1 MTHVGQRFDFQI
13 RCDKHL
19 QSPRST
25 TKCLPIWRK
34 TTNHSGMKFTM
45 NNELEYIFIHR
56 GRLNYIVMMNKTYN
70 RITYKLFVLK
80 SIESVYNAYHKVRV
94 SYPF

>member
-1 MTHVGQRFDFQI
+1 
-13 RCDKHL
+13 
-19 QSPRST
+19 
-25 TKCLPIWRK
+25 
-34 TTNHSGMKFTM
+34 M

-80 SIESVYNAYHKVRV
+80 SIESVCNAYQKVRV